1 MGKRNQRKINKEG
14 VVSLKM
20 NSLSRWLLDQRHWA
34 LVMLVIFLAG
44 SGWTLASRLPPN
56 STSGGQP
63 PPSPRVGFSAPDFT
77 LDLLSGGQVT
87 LSGMQGKVVVI
98 NFWTTW
104 CPPCKAE
111 MPALEKVYRA
121 FKDLGLE
128 VLAVNSTNQD
138 DEADMVTFVQELDL
152 SFPVPL
158 DLTGAV
164 SAMYNLQGLPSTYF
178 IDGDGVISDVVVGGP
193 MSEALIQSK
202 VEDLLKENR

>member
-1 MGKRNQRKINKEG
+1 MT
-14 VVSLKM
+14 
-20 NSLSRWLLDQRHWA
+20 SLSQWLLDRRRWA
-34 LVMLVIFLAG
+34 LVMLVVFLAG

-56 STSGGQP
+56 FTSGGKP
-63 PPSPRVGFSAPDFT
+63 PPTPRVGFSAPDFT

-87 LSGMQGKVVVI
+87 LSEMQGKVVVI

-121 FKDLGLE
+121 FNDLGLE

-138 DEADMVTFVQELDL
+138 DEADVVTFVQELDL

-158 DLTGAV
+158 DRTGAV

-178 IDGDGVISDVVVGGP
+178 IDADGVIRDVVVGGP

-202 VEDLLKENR
+202 VEDLLKEDR